1 MTVLF
6 LPSIDPYAKDWIFL
20 MSFRSPVFFETQH
33 KTVYQNF
40 FWPFSNVVD
49 LWQMKENWVALTKQC
64 LQYKQNSFEWPEYPL
79 YTNYCGEAKK
89 IVHFFV
95 NNWNRFQEVVM
106 LKSGFHTPK
115 KLFYLLQWKHPKN
128 DEKKFFFHLKSLFC
142 SQDI

>member
-1 MTVLF
+1 MVTVLF

-64 LQYKQNSFEWPEYPL
+64 LQYKQNSFEWPDVWISIIYKLLWWSKKNCAFFCKQLEPVSRSR
-79 YTNYCGEAKK
+79 NVKAKLSYSK
-89 IVHFFV
+89 EII
-95 NNWNRFQEVVM
+95 
-106 LKSGFHTPK
+106 
-115 KLFYLLQWKHPKN
+115 LFASMKAP
-128 DEKKFFFHLKSLFC
+128 
-142 SQDI
+142 